1 MLLNPSGRL
10 VAVNTYNGTDH
21 NNLGNIDNAV
31 SYRYA
36 DKTNYLSGIT
46 HNSSV
51 LGTSK
56 LDFTYGNLANGQM
69 PDQIYSVKWNDVSKK
84 NYTYDGLGRVTSQTV
99 YPSVGVSLDN
109 TYTYKDVGENNT
121 STQVSR
127 VTNALGTYDY
137 EYDANGN
144 ITKITF
150 TALSG
155 SSGSYVREYQYDQL
169 NRITYTSDT
178 RFGYRHEYEYD
189 TNGNIISR
197 NRYADYHNNGTEP
210 DRIYT
215 YDYDDTVWTDLIT
228 AFCGNEI
235 TYDEIGNPLNY
246 YNSTSF
252 TWQNGRQLASLT
264 FLDKTTTYAYD
275 ADGKRTSKTVDGVTT
290 EFFYAGDILAGQ
302 KTGDNI
308 LMWIYDNNGAYIGFT
323 YNGVEY
329 YYVYNLQGDVE
340 AITDATGTIVASYTY
355 GAWGSSISVKNH
367 TTNGVNIAQINPIR
381 YRGYYYDA
389 ETNFYYLNSRYYDP
403 GICRF
408 INADGAVS
416 GVGGDIQGYNMFA
429 YCFNNPVRFSDLN
442 GTSQQFSGGRKT
454 QGNNAFFGFMVKSYE
469 NVINR
474 KTLALKNSQTNI
486 VMYTGGISDSYSGRV
501 KFKIKFRDVTE
512 EVNRALLPYVQLG
525 QSIATLANAMPLYE
539 PYRYGTFG
547 MLVYHGSTWD
557 IKRKGPW
564 ESTIGTK
571 FPGTRTPVL
580 YQGRIVTPEK
590 LGNYTYGL
598 LGASFGISFENL
610 INGSVFAALI
620 GGTLN
625 SPAGIDNE
633 IGDWNEVARGYFFGY
648 KF

>member
-1 MLLNPSGRL
+1 MIPII
-10 VAVNTYNGTDH
+10 
-21 NNLGNIDNAV
+21 NNAI

-109 TYTYKDVGENNT
+109 TYAYKDVGENNT
-121 STQVSR
+121 TTQVSR

-150 TALSG
+150 TSPSG
-155 SSGSYVREYQYDQL
+155 SSGSYVREYQYDHL
-169 NRITYTSDT
+169 NRVTNTSDT
-178 RFGYRHEYEYD
+178 RFGYRYEYEYD

-197 NRYADYHNNGTEP
+197 NRYSDYYLNGIEP
-210 DRIYT
+210 DRVYT

-302 KTGDNI
+302 KTGDNV

-340 AITDATGTIVASYTY
+340 AITDASGAIVAKY
-355 GAWGSSISVKNH
+355 GYDTWGEVQYEANY
-367 TTNGVNIAQINPIR
+367 NGTVNIAQINPIR
-381 YRGYYYDA
+381 YRGYYYDS
-389 ETNFYYLNSRYYDP
+389 ERGLYYLNSRYYDP
-403 GICRF
+403 FMCRF
-408 INADGAVS
+408 LNADGAVS
-416 GVGGDIQGYNMFA
+416 GVGGDVQGYNLFA
-429 YCFNNPVRFSDLN
+429 YCMNNPVNMNDTDGNWPKWIKAVDNWINDKIIKPVVNTYNNIKEDINNYNKYNEDPEVVFSSN
-442 GTSQQFSGGRKT
+442 YFSSYKGTFVLKTSFDASFFYGFIGLSKT
-454 QGNNAFFGFMVKSYE
+454 QQTETNLNHEYGHAVQADNVGMFKYTFNVAIPSLTANVLDRYE
-469 NVINR
+469 
-474 KTLALKNSQTNI
+474 KLPYDYYGSPWELEADML
-486 VMYTGGISDSYSGRV
+486 GG
-501 KFKIKFRDVTE
+501 
-512 EVNRALLPYVQLG
+512 VNRTSDNTIWPEGAYN
-525 QSIATLANAMPLYE
+525 SY
-539 PYRYGTFG
+539 
-547 MLVYHGSTWD
+547 WD
-557 IKRKGPW
+557 LIEMFW
-564 ESTIGTK
+564 E
-571 FPGTRTPVL
+571 
-580 YQGRIVTPEK
+580 
-590 LGNYTYGL
+590 
-598 LGASFGISFENL
+598 
-610 INGSVFAALI
+610 
-620 GGTLN
+620 
-625 SPAGIDNE
+625 
-633 IGDWNEVARGYFFGY
+633 
-648 KF
+648 